1 MPIVTMPLCSLGA
14 NGTIARRHTFY
25 PKAGKTVLRQRVQP
39 SNPGTSPQAAMRGVH
54 ALTTHLIRWAAASLQ
69 TSDGHYMTDKER
81 IEQVT
86 PMARR
91 WVGMLYSKA
100 LQDEQANVRGALG
113 QWAMLSPAD
122 AAAWEAAALALS
134 PPIAGLT
141 ANTAPPATPA
151 TFSPGATFFVWRY
164 LLFLLRVCDTP
175 PTATPP
181 TYS

>member
-91 WVGMLYSKA
+91 WVGM
-100 LQDEQANVRGALG
+100 
-113 QWAMLSPAD
+113 
-122 AAAWEAAALALS
+122 
-134 PPIAGLT
+134 
-141 ANTAPPATPA
+141 
-151 TFSPGATFFVWRY
+151 
-164 LLFLLRVCDTP
+164 
-175 PTATPP
+175 
-181 TYS
+181 

>member
-86 PMARR
+86 PMACKTSR
-91 WVGMLYSKA
+91 
-100 LQDEQANVRGALG
+100 
-113 QWAMLSPAD
+113 PTC
-122 AAAWEAAALALS
+122 AALS
-134 PPIAGLT
+134 GSGPC
-141 ANTAPPATPA
+141 
-151 TFSPGATFFVWRY
+151 FRQQ
-164 LLFLLRVCDTP
+164 TP
-175 PTATPP
+175 PHGKLPRWHFP
-181 TYS
+181 RPSPD